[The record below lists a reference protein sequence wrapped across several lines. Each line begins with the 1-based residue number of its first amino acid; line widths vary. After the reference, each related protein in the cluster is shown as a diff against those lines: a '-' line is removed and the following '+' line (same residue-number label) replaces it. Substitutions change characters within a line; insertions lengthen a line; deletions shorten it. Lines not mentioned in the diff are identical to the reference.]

1 MNEHSETVA
10 ATPSVESERAP
21 RTVGDIIAV
30 MDRAYPPHYA
40 ENRTIRASSCGDPDA
55 VVNNKVCC
63 AVDLTPETLNRV
75 VSTGRRW

>member
-40 ENRTIRASSCGDPDA
+40 ENGTIRASSA
-55 VVNNKVCC
+55 ATLTRSSTRC
-63 AVDLTPETLNRV
+63 AAQLTSRLRL
-75 VSTGRRW
+75 SMSR